1 MDQKLQNILSF
12 IYFYCNVVCLYTSKA
27 SVLLDFNLK
36 PSDANCTSDAIEKVV
51 QLLFFYDLLMTVY
64 KAFINNIFSLLSSE
78 GITAPANIPVF
89 WTTVL
94 TLPWSKYFR
103 KVILGI
109 WMVFCLLPSALG
121 EDEFAEFNSY

>member
-89 WTTVL
+89 
-94 TLPWSKYFR
+94 
-103 KVILGI
+103 
-109 WMVFCLLPSALG
+109 
-121 EDEFAEFNSY
+121 